1 MVVLEQYNAADDP
14 FRRKEIKAMLLAQN
28 HFTQC
33 FLDEDDDVIADEDIL
48 RLSIDDEDDFFLG
61 AGAW

>member
-1 MVVLEQYNAADDP
+1 
-14 FRRKEIKAMLLAQN
+14 MLLAQN